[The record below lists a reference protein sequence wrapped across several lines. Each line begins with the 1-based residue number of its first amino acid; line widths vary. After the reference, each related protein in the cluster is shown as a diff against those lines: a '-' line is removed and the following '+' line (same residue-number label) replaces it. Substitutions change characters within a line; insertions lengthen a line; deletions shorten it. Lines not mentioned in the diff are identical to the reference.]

1 MKQRLSQIL
10 FSQGFGTRRLCA
22 GLVWNDE
29 VTVNG
34 QPVDDPDA
42 EFETTGLRFT
52 VSGQEWPCFD
62 KALILLH

>member
-52 VSGQEWPCFD
+52 VSGQ
-62 KALILLH
+62 